1 VDVIF
6 IRGDFEN
13 RDEIQDFADGKCVEK
28 VTPKHPRGRG
38 LLSVSG

>member
-13 RDEIQDFADGKCVEK
+13 RDEIQDFADEEM
-28 VTPKHPRGRG
+28 R
-38 LLSVSG
+38 